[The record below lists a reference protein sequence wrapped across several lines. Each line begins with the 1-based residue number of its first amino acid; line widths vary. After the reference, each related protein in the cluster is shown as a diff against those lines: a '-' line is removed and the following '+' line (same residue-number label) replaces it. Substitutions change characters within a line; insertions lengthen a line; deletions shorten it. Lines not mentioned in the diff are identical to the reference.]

1 MAIVDFEAW
10 IKLGNFATYSFIYIM
25 FLKKRVLWSQ
35 TKINFSKNALLLF
48 LFFQGIM
55 SVQAQSTTAI
65 SLNDALK
72 IAKENNKTI
81 QKSHIEQRIS
91 EQEIAVTKDLRLPE
105 LNFNAMYSR
114 LSDLTEY
121 EGSFFSD
128 KHTYTPQPGT
138 VIYDAVTN
146 FDMPIYAGNRIN
158 NAIKKSKEENEIAK
172 IKEEKTQ
179 NDIQLQV
186 TATFLGI
193 YKMMELQKIINES
206 IKEELERLKEVK
218 AFKTFGTVTKNE
230 VLRSEL
236 QLSDRE
242 LNSLTN
248 KKNIRIA
255 LQDLKTLLQLPEEAE
270 ITIDTTGLLDTA
282 PLKDYDFYFEETLQN
297 EEMRISSRKVDVKK
311 TELKMVKGNY
321 YPKVSFF
328 GNYNLKYPD
337 YMLFTLNRPYLYTIG
352 QIGVEAT
359 YNLSGLYK
367 NKARVQVANLKVE
380 LQENDLEL
388 VKNEMVDKVFKN
400 HTQYQEILD
409 KLPVTDKALDL
420 ANENY
425 RIVKVKYLNQLVL
438 ITEMVDADN
447 ALLQAKFN
455 KISTRIDAAM
465 KHYELLHT
473 AGLLNK

>member
-1 MAIVDFEAW
+1 
-10 IKLGNFATYSFIYIM
+10 M
-25 FLKKRVLWSQ
+25 FLKKRVLRSQ
-35 TKINFSKNALLLF
+35 AKINFSKNALLLF

-105 LNFNAMYSR
+105 LNFNAMYSQ

-146 FDMPIYAGNRIN
+146 FDMPIYAGSRIN
-158 NAIKKSKEENEIAK
+158 NAIKKSIEENEIAK
-172 IKEEKTQ
+172 IKVEKTQ

-206 IKEELERLKEVK
+206 IKEEQERLKEVK

-248 KKNIRIA
+248 KKNIRIS

-270 ITIDTTGLLDTA
+270 ITIDTTGLIDIA
-282 PLKDYDFYFEETLQN
+282 PLKDYDFYFKETLQN

-367 NKARVQVANLKVE
+367 NKAKVQAANLKVE
-380 LQENDLEL
+380 LQENDSEL

>member
-1 MAIVDFEAW
+1 
-10 IKLGNFATYSFIYIM
+10 M
-25 FLKKRVLWSQ
+25 FLKKQVLWSQ
-35 TKINFSKNALLLF
+35 SKINFSKNATLLF
-48 LFFQGIM
+48 LFFQGIT
-55 SVQAQSTTAI
+55 SAQAQQVNTI

-91 EQEIAVTKDLRLPE
+91 EKEIAVTKNLRLPE
-105 LNFNAMYSR
+105 VNFNAMYSR

-128 KHTYTPQPGT
+128 KHTYTPEPGT
-138 VIYDAVTN
+138 VIYDAVTK
-146 FDMPIYAGNRIN
+146 FDVPLYAGNRIN

-172 IKEEKTQ
+172 IKIEKTES
-179 NDIQLQV
+179 DIQLQV

-193 YKMMELQKIINES
+193 YKMMELQKIIGES
-206 IKEELERLKEVK
+206 IKEEQERLKEVK

-255 LQDLKTLLQLPEEAE
+255 LQELKTVLQLPEESE
-270 ITIDTTGLLDTA
+270 IAIDTTGLLDVA
-282 PLKDYDFYFEETLQN
+282 PLKGYDFYFKETLQN
-297 EEMRISSRKVDVKK
+297 EEMRIANREVAIKK
-311 TELKMVKGNY
+311 TELKMAKGNY

-367 NKARVQVANLKVE
+367 NKAKVQVANLKVE
-380 LQENDLEL
+380 LQENESEL
-388 VKNEMVDKVFKN
+388 VRNEMVDKVFKN
-400 HTQYQEILD
+400 YTQYQEILD
-409 KLPVTDKALDL
+409 KLPVTEKALDL

-455 KISTRIDAAM
+455 KVSTRIDAVM
-465 KHYELLHT
+465 KQYELLHT

>member
-1 MAIVDFEAW
+1 
-10 IKLGNFATYSFIYIM
+10 M
-25 FLKKRVLWSQ
+25 FLKKWVLLNQ
-35 TKINFSKNALLLF
+35 AKINFSKNAVLLF
-48 LFFQGIM
+48 LFFQGIT
-55 SVQAQSTTAI
+55 SLQAQQATVI
-65 SLNDALK
+65 SLNDALQ

-91 EQEIAVTKDLRLPE
+91 EKEIAVTKNLRLPE
-105 LNFNAMYSR
+105 VNFNAMYSR

-121 EGSFFSD
+121 EGGFFSD
-128 KHTYTPQPGT
+128 KHTYTPEPGT
-138 VIYDAVTN
+138 VIYDAVTK
-146 FDMPIYAGNRIN
+146 FDVPLYAGNRIN

-172 IKEEKTQ
+172 IRVEKTQ

-193 YKMMELQKIINES
+193 YKMMELQKIIDES
-206 IKEELERLKEVK
+206 IKEEQERLKEVK

-255 LQDLKTLLQLPEEAE
+255 LQELKTILQLPEEAE
-270 ITIDTTGLLDTA
+270 IAIDTTGLLDIA
-282 PLKDYDFYFEETLQN
+282 PLKEYDFYFKESLQN
-297 EEMRISSRKVDVKK
+297 EEMRIANREVAIKK

-337 YMLFTLNRPYLYTIG
+337 YMLFTMNRPYLYTIG

-367 NKARVQVANLKVE
+367 NKAKVQVANLKVD
-380 LQENDLEL
+380 LQKNESEL
-388 VKNEMVDKVFKN
+388 VKNEIVDKVFRN
-400 HTQYQEILD
+400 HTQYQEIQD

-447 ALLQAKFN
+447 ALFQAKFN
-455 KISTRIDAAM
+455 KVSTRIDAVM
-465 KHYELLHT
+465 KQYELLHT

>member
-1 MAIVDFEAW
+1 
-10 IKLGNFATYSFIYIM
+10 M
-25 FLKKRVLWSQ
+25 FLKKQVPWSQ
-35 TKINFSKNALLLF
+35 SKINFSKNAFVLF
-48 LFFQGIM
+48 LFFQGIN
-55 SVQAQSTTAI
+55 SAQAQQATAL

-91 EQEIAVTKDLRLPE
+91 EKEIAVTKNLRLPE
-105 LNFNAMYSR
+105 VNFNAMYSR

-121 EGSFFSD
+121 EGGFFSD
-128 KHTYTPQPGT
+128 KHTYTPEPGT
-138 VIYDAVTN
+138 VLYDAVTK
-146 FDMPIYAGNRIN
+146 FDVPLYAGNKIN

-172 IKEEKTQ
+172 IKIEKTES
-179 NDIQLQV
+179 DIQLQV

-193 YKMMELQKIINES
+193 YKMMELQKIIGES
-206 IKEELERLKEVK
+206 IKEEQERLKEVK

-242 LNSLTN
+242 LHSLTN

-255 LQDLKTLLQLPEEAE
+255 LQELKTVLQLSEESE
-270 ITIDTTGLLDTA
+270 IAIDTTGLLDILH
-282 PLKDYDFYFEETLQN
+282 LKGYDFYFKETLQN
-297 EEMRISSRKVDVKK
+297 EEMRIANREVAIKK

-321 YPKVSFF
+321 YPKVSLF

-367 NKARVQVANLKVE
+367 NKTKVQVANLKVD
-380 LQENDLEL
+380 LQENESEL
-388 VKNEMVDKVFKN
+388 VKNEMTDKVFRN

-455 KISTRIDAAM
+455 KVSTRIDVVM
-465 KHYELLHT
+465 KQYELLHT

>member
-1 MAIVDFEAW
+1 
-10 IKLGNFATYSFIYIM
+10 M
-25 FLKKRVLWSQ
+25 FLKKQVPWSQ
-35 TKINFSKNALLLF
+35 SKINFSKNAFVLF
-48 LFFQGIM
+48 LFFQGIN
-55 SVQAQSTTAI
+55 SAQAQQATAL

-91 EQEIAVTKDLRLPE
+91 EKEIAVTKNLRLPE
-105 LNFNAMYSR
+105 VNFNAMYSR

-121 EGSFFSD
+121 EGGFFSD
-128 KHTYTPQPGT
+128 KHTYTPEPGT
-138 VIYDAVTN
+138 VLYDAVTK
-146 FDMPIYAGNRIN
+146 FDMPIYAGNKIN

-172 IKEEKTQ
+172 IKIEKTES
-179 NDIQLQV
+179 DIQLQV

-193 YKMMELQKIINES
+193 YKMMELQKIIGES
-206 IKEELERLKEVK
+206 IKEEQERLKEVK

-242 LNSLTN
+242 LHSLTN
-248 KKNIRIA
+248 KKNIKIE
-255 LQDLKTLLQLPEEAE
+255 LQELKTLLQLPEEAE
-270 ITIDTTGLLDTA
+270 IAIDTTSLLDIT
-282 PLKDYDFYFEETLQN
+282 PLKDYDFYFKETLQN
-297 EEMRISSRKVDVKK
+297 EEMRIANREVDVKK

-321 YPKVSFF
+321 YPKVSLF

-367 NKARVQVANLKVE
+367 NKTKVQVANLKVD
-380 LQENDLEL
+380 LQENESEL
-388 VKNEMVDKVFKN
+388 VKNEMTDKVFRN

-455 KISTRIDAAM
+455 KVSTRIDVVM
-465 KHYELLHT
+465 KQYELLHT

>member
-1 MAIVDFEAW
+1 
-10 IKLGNFATYSFIYIM
+10 M
-25 FLKKRVLWSQ
+25 FRKKQVLWSQ
-35 TKINFSKNALLLF
+35 SKINFSKNTVLLF
-48 LFFQGIM
+48 LLFQGIT
-55 SVQAQSTTAI
+55 SVQAQQANTI

-91 EQEIAVTKDLRLPE
+91 EKEIAVTKNLRLPE
-105 LNFNAMYSR
+105 VNFNAMYSR

-128 KHTYTPQPGT
+128 KHTYTPEPGT
-138 VIYDAVTN
+138 VIYDAVTK
-146 FDMPIYAGNRIN
+146 FDVPLYAGNRIN

-172 IKEEKTQ
+172 IKVDKTQ
-179 NDIQLQV
+179 SDIQLQV

-193 YKMMELQKIINES
+193 YKMMELQKIISES
-206 IKEELERLKEVK
+206 IKEEQERLKEVK

-255 LQDLKTLLQLPEEAE
+255 LQELKTVLQLPEESE
-270 ITIDTTGLLDTA
+270 IAIDTTGLLDVA
-282 PLKDYDFYFEETLQN
+282 PLKGYDFYFKETLQN
-297 EEMRISSRKVDVKK
+297 EEMRIANREVAIKK

-321 YPKVSFF
+321 YPKVSLF

-359 YNLSGLYK
+359 YNLSSLYK
-367 NKARVQVANLKVE
+367 NKAKVQVANLKVE
-380 LQENDLEL
+380 LQENESEL
-388 VKNEMVDKVFKN
+388 VKNEMTDKVFKN

-409 KLPVTDKALDL
+409 KLPVMEKALDL

-455 KISTRIDAAM
+455 KVSTIIDAVM
-465 KHYELLHT
+465 KQYELLHT

>member
-1 MAIVDFEAW
+1 
-10 IKLGNFATYSFIYIM
+10 M
-25 FLKKRVLWSQ
+25 FLKKQVLWSQ
-35 TKINFSKNALLLF
+35 SKINFSKNAFVLF
-48 LFFQGIM
+48 LFFQGIN
-55 SVQAQSTTAI
+55 SAQAQQATAL

-91 EQEIAVTKDLRLPE
+91 EKEIAVTKNLRLPE
-105 LNFNAMYSR
+105 VNFNAMYSR

-121 EGSFFSD
+121 EGGFFSD
-128 KHTYTPQPGT
+128 KHTYTPEPGT
-138 VIYDAVTN
+138 VLYDAVTK
-146 FDMPIYAGNRIN
+146 FDVPLYAGNKIN

-172 IKEEKTQ
+172 IKVEKTQ

-193 YKMMELQKIINES
+193 YKMMELQKIIGES
-206 IKEELERLKEVK
+206 IKEEQERLKEVK

-242 LNSLTN
+242 LHSLTN
-248 KKNIRIA
+248 KKNIKIA
-255 LQDLKTLLQLPEEAE
+255 LQELKTLLQLPEEAE
-270 ITIDTTGLLDTA
+270 IAIDTTSLLDIA
-282 PLKDYDFYFEETLQN
+282 PLKDYDFYFKETLQN
-297 EEMRISSRKVDVKK
+297 EEMRIANREVDVKK

-321 YPKVSFF
+321 YPKVSLF

-367 NKARVQVANLKVE
+367 NKTKVQVANLKVD
-380 LQENDLEL
+380 LQENESEL
-388 VKNEMVDKVFKN
+388 VKNEMTDKVFRN

-455 KISTRIDAAM
+455 KVSTRIDVVM
-465 KHYELLHT
+465 KQYELLHT

>member
-1 MAIVDFEAW
+1 
-10 IKLGNFATYSFIYIM
+10 M
-25 FLKKRVLWSQ
+25 FLKKRSLLDQS
-35 TKINFSKNALLLF
+35 KINFPQNSVLLF
-48 LFFQGIM
+48 LFFQGIT
-55 SVQAQSTTAI
+55 SLQAQESNQI

-91 EQEIAVTKDLRLPE
+91 ENEIAETKNLRLPE
-105 LNFNAMYSR
+105 VNFNAMYSR

-121 EGSFFSD
+121 EGSFFKD
-128 KHTYTPQPGT
+128 KHTYTPEPGT
-138 VIYDAVTN
+138 VIYDAVTK
-146 FDMPIYAGNRIN
+146 FDMPLYAGNKIN
-158 NAIKKSKEENEIAK
+158 NAISKSKQENEITK
-172 IKEEKTQ
+172 IKVEKTE
-179 NDIQLQV
+179 NDIRLDV

-193 YKMMELQKIINES
+193 YKMMELQKIIDES
-206 IKEELERLKEVK
+206 IKEEHERLKEVK

-242 LNSLTN
+242 LHALTN

-255 LQDLKTLLQLPEEAE
+255 LQDLKTLLQLPEEQE
-270 ITIDTTGLLDTA
+270 ISIDTTAILEEINL
-282 PLKDYDFYFEETLQN
+282 LKDYDYYLKETMQN
-297 EEMRISSRKVDVKK
+297 EEMRIASRELDVKK
-311 TELKMVKGNY
+311 TELKMAKGNY
-321 YPKVSFF
+321 YPKVGLF

-337 YMLFTLNRPYLYTIG
+337 YMLFTMDRPYLYTIG
-352 QIGVEAT
+352 QIGVEAS

-380 LQENDLEL
+380 LQKNESEI
-388 VKNEMVDKVFKN
+388 VKNEMVDKVFRK

-409 KLPVTDKALDL
+409 KFQVTDKALDL
-420 ANENY
+420 AQENY

-455 KISTRIDAAM
+455 KVSTRIDAVM
-465 KHYELLHT
+465 KHFELLHT

>member
-1 MAIVDFEAW
+1 M
-10 IKLGNFATYSFIYIM
+10 
-25 FLKKRVLWSQ
+25 
-35 TKINFSKNALLLF
+35 LLF
-48 LFFQGIM
+48 LFFQGITL
-55 SVQAQSTTAI
+55 VQAQQANTI

-91 EQEIAVTKDLRLPE
+91 EKEIAVTKNLRLPE
-105 LNFNAMYSR
+105 VNFNAMYSR

-128 KHTYTPQPGT
+128 KHTYTPEPGT
-138 VIYDAVTN
+138 VIYDAVTK
-146 FDMPIYAGNRIN
+146 FDMPIYAGNKIN

-172 IKEEKTQ
+172 IKAEKTQ
-179 NDIQLQV
+179 SDIQLQV
-186 TATFLGI
+186 TVTFLGI
-193 YKMMELQKIINES
+193 YKMMELQKIIGES
-206 IKEELERLKEVK
+206 IKEEQERLKEVK

-255 LQDLKTLLQLPEEAE
+255 LQELRTILQLPEDVE
-270 ITIDTTGLLDTA
+270 IAIDTTGLLDVA
-282 PLKDYDFYFEETLQN
+282 LLKDYDFYFKETLQN
-297 EEMRISSRKVDVKK
+297 EEMRIANREVAIKK

-337 YMLFTLNRPYLYTIG
+337 YMLFTMNRPYLYTIG

-367 NKARVQVANLKVE
+367 NKAKVQVANLKVE
-380 LQENDLEL
+380 LQKNESEL
-388 VKNEMVDKVFKN
+388 VKNEIVDKVFRN
-400 HTQYQEILD
+400 HTQYQEIQD

-455 KISTRIDAAM
+455 KVSTRIDAVM
-465 KHYELLHT
+465 KQYELLHT

>member
-1 MAIVDFEAW
+1 MNQA
-10 IKLGNFATYSFIYIM
+10 
-25 FLKKRVLWSQ
+25 
-35 TKINFSKNALLLF
+35 KINFSKNYLLLF
-48 LFFQGIM
+48 LFFHGFT
-55 SVQAQSTTAI
+55 SLQAQQVSTI

-81 QKSHIEQRIS
+81 HKSHIELRIS
-91 EQEIAVTKDLRLPE
+91 EKEIAVTKNLRLPE
-105 LNFNAMYSR
+105 VNFNAMYSR

-121 EGSFFSD
+121 EGGFFSD
-128 KHTYTPQPGT
+128 KHTYTPEPGT
-138 VIYDAVTN
+138 VLYDAVTK
-146 FDMPIYAGNRIN
+146 FDVPLYAGNKIN

-172 IKEEKTQ
+172 IKVEKTQ
-179 NDIQLQV
+179 NNIQLQV
-186 TATFLGI
+186 IATFLGI
-193 YKMMELQKIINES
+193 YKMMELQKIIGES
-206 IKEELERLKEVK
+206 IKEEQERLKEVK

-248 KKNIRIA
+248 KKNIKIA
-255 LQDLKTLLQLPEEAE
+255 LQELKTVLQLPEEVE
-270 ITIDTTGLLDTA
+270 IAIDTTGLLDIA
-282 PLKDYDFYFEETLQN
+282 PLKDYDFYFKETLQN
-297 EEMRISSRKVDVKK
+297 EEMRIANREVDVKK
-311 TELKMVKGNY
+311 TELKMMKGNY
-321 YPKVSFF
+321 YPKVSLF

-337 YMLFTLNRPYLYTIG
+337 YMLFTLNRSYLYTIG

-367 NKARVQVANLKVE
+367 NKAKVQVANLKVD
-380 LQENDLEL
+380 LQENESEL
-388 VKNEMVDKVFKN
+388 VKNEMVDKLFRN

-455 KISTRIDAAM
+455 KVSTRIDMVM
-465 KHYELLHT
+465 KQYELLHT
-473 AGLLNK
+473 SGLLNK

>member
-1 MAIVDFEAW
+1 M
-10 IKLGNFATYSFIYIM
+10 LR
-25 FLKKRVLWSQ
+25 KKQVLWSQ
-35 TKINFSKNALLLF
+35 SKINFSKNTVLLF
-48 LFFQGIM
+48 LLFQGIT
-55 SVQAQSTTAI
+55 SVQAQQANTI

-91 EQEIAVTKDLRLPE
+91 EKEIAVTKNLRLPE
-105 LNFNAMYSR
+105 VNFNAMYSR

-121 EGSFFSD
+121 EGGFFSD
-128 KHTYTPQPGT
+128 KHTYTPEPGT
-138 VIYDAVTN
+138 VIYDAVTK
-146 FDMPIYAGNRIN
+146 FDVPLYAGNRIN

-172 IKEEKTQ
+172 IKVDKTQ
-179 NDIQLQV
+179 SDIQLQV

-193 YKMMELQKIINES
+193 YKMMELQKIISES
-206 IKEELERLKEVK
+206 IKEEQERLKEVK

-255 LQDLKTLLQLPEEAE
+255 LQELKTILQLPEDVE
-270 ITIDTTGLLDTA
+270 IAIDTTSLLDVA
-282 PLKDYDFYFEETLQN
+282 PLKGYDFYFKETLQN
-297 EEMRISSRKVDVKK
+297 EEMRIANREVAIKK

-321 YPKVSFF
+321 YPKVSLF

-359 YNLSGLYK
+359 YNLSSLYK
-367 NKARVQVANLKVE
+367 NKAKVQVANLKVE
-380 LQENDLEL
+380 LQENESEL
-388 VKNEMVDKVFKN
+388 VKNEMTDKVFKN

-409 KLPVTDKALDL
+409 KLPVMEKALDL

-455 KISTRIDAAM
+455 KVSTIIDAVM
-465 KHYELLHT
+465 KQYELLHT

>member
-1 MAIVDFEAW
+1 
-10 IKLGNFATYSFIYIM
+10 M
-25 FLKKRVLWSQ
+25 FLKKQVLWSQ
-35 TKINFSKNALLLF
+35 SKINFLKNAMLLF
-48 LFFQGIM
+48 LFFQGIT
-55 SVQAQSTTAI
+55 SVQAQQVNTI

-91 EQEIAVTKDLRLPE
+91 EKEIAVTKNLRLPE
-105 LNFNAMYSR
+105 VNFNAMYSR

-128 KHTYTPQPGT
+128 KHTYTPEPGT
-138 VIYDAVTN
+138 VIYDAVTK
-146 FDMPIYAGNRIN
+146 FDMPIYAGNKIN

-172 IKEEKTQ
+172 IKIEKTES
-179 NDIQLQV
+179 DIQLQV

-193 YKMMELQKIINES
+193 YKMMELQKIIGES
-206 IKEELERLKEVK
+206 IKEEQERLKEVK

-255 LQDLKTLLQLPEEAE
+255 LQELKTVLQLPEESE
-270 ITIDTTGLLDTA
+270 IAIDTTGLLDIA
-282 PLKDYDFYFEETLQN
+282 ALKDYDYYFKETLQN
-297 EEMRISSRKVDVKK
+297 EDMRIANRELAIKK
-311 TELKMVKGNY
+311 TELKMVQGNY
-321 YPKVSFF
+321 YPKISLF

-367 NKARVQVANLKVE
+367 NKAKVQVASLKVD
-380 LQENDLEL
+380 LQENESEL
-388 VKNEMVDKVFKN
+388 VKNEMTDKVFRN

-425 RIVKVKYLNQLVL
+425 RIVKVKYFNQLVL

-455 KISTRIDAAM
+455 KVSTRIDAVM
-465 KHYELLHT
+465 KQYELLHT

>member
-1 MAIVDFEAW
+1 M
-10 IKLGNFATYSFIYIM
+10 GQS
-25 FLKKRVLWSQ
+25 
-35 TKINFSKNALLLF
+35 KINFSKNAGLLF
-48 LFFQGIM
+48 LFFQGITAL
-55 SVQAQSTTAI
+55 QAQQATAL

-91 EQEIAVTKDLRLPE
+91 EKEITETKNLRLPE
-105 LNFNAMYSR
+105 VNFNAMYSR

-121 EGSFFSD
+121 EGGFFSD
-128 KHTYTPQPGT
+128 KHTYTPEPGT
-138 VIYDAVTN
+138 FLYDAVAK
-146 FDMPIYAGNRIN
+146 FDMPLYTGNKIN

-172 IKEEKTQ
+172 IKVEQTQ
-179 NDIQLQV
+179 KDIQLQV

-193 YKMMELQKIINES
+193 YKMMELQKIIDES
-206 IKEELERLKEVK
+206 IKEEQERVKEVT
-218 AFKTFGTVTKNE
+218 AFKTFGAVTKNE

-242 LNSLTN
+242 LHSLTN

-255 LQDLKTLLQLPEEAE
+255 LQELKTVLQLPEESE
-270 ITIDTTGLLDTA
+270 IAIDTTGLLDIA
-282 PLKDYDFYFEETLQN
+282 PLKDYDFYFKEALQN
-297 EEMRISSRKVDVKK
+297 EEMRITNREVDVKK

-321 YPKVSFF
+321 YPRVSFF

-367 NKARVQVANLKVE
+367 NKAKVQVARLKVE
-380 LQENDLEL
+380 LQKNESEI
-388 VKNEMVDKVFKN
+388 VKNEMVDKVFRK

-409 KLPVTDKALDL
+409 KLTVTDKALDL
-420 ANENY
+420 ATENY

-455 KISTRIDAAM
+455 KVSTRIDMVM

-473 AGLLNK
+473 AGLLNE

>member
-1 MAIVDFEAW
+1 
-10 IKLGNFATYSFIYIM
+10 M
-25 FLKKRVLWSQ
+25 FLKKQVLLNQS
-35 TKINFSKNALLLF
+35 KINFSKNAVVLF
-48 LFFQGIM
+48 LFFQGITA
-55 SVQAQSTTAI
+55 VQAQQATVI
-65 SLNDALK
+65 SLQDALI
-72 IAKENNKTI
+72 IAGENNRTI

-91 EQEIAVTKDLRLPE
+91 EKEIVETKNHRLPE
-105 LNFNAMYSR
+105 VDFNAMYSR

-121 EGSFFSD
+121 EGGFFSD
-128 KHTYTPQPGT
+128 KHTYTPEPGT
-138 VIYDAVTN
+138 VVYDAVTK
-146 FDMPIYAGNRIN
+146 FEMPLYAGNRIN
-158 NAIKKSKEENEIAK
+158 NAIKKAKEENEISK
-172 IKEEKTQ
+172 IKVEKTAH
-179 NDIQLQV
+179 DIQLQV
-186 TATFLGI
+186 IATFLGI
-193 YKMMELQKIINES
+193 YKMTELQLIIEQS
-206 IKEELERLKEVK
+206 IKEEQERLKEVK
-218 AFKTFGTVTKNE
+218 AFKSFGTVTKNE

-242 LNSLTN
+242 LHSLTN
-248 KKNIRIA
+248 KKNIKIA
-255 LQDLKTLLQLPEEAE
+255 LQELKTLLQLPEESE
-270 ITIDTTGLLDTA
+270 IAIDTTGVLEIA
-282 PLKDYDFYFEETLQN
+282 PLKEYDFYFKETLQN
-297 EEMRISSRKVDVKK
+297 EEMRIANREVAVKE
-311 TELKMVKGNY
+311 TALKIVKGNY

-367 NKARVQVANLKVE
+367 NKAKVQVAGLKVE
-380 LQENDLEL
+380 LQKNESEL
-388 VKNEMVDKVFKN
+388 VKNEEVDKVFRQ

-420 ANENY
+420 ADENF

-455 KISTRIDAAM
+455 KVATRIDVVM

-473 AGLLNK
+473 AGLLHK

>member
-1 MAIVDFEAW
+1 
-10 IKLGNFATYSFIYIM
+10 M
-25 FLKKRVLWSQ
+25 FLKKQVLWSQ
-35 TKINFSKNALLLF
+35 SKINFSKNALVLF
-48 LFFQGIM
+48 LFFQGIN
-55 SVQAQSTTAI
+55 SAQAQQATAL

-91 EQEIAVTKDLRLPE
+91 EKEIAVTKNLRLPE
-105 LNFNAMYSR
+105 VNFNAMYSR

-121 EGSFFSD
+121 EGGFFSD
-128 KHTYTPQPGT
+128 KHTYTPEPGT
-138 VIYDAVTN
+138 VLYDAVTK
-146 FDMPIYAGNRIN
+146 FDVPLYAGNKIN

-172 IKEEKTQ
+172 IKIEKTES
-179 NDIQLQV
+179 DIQLQV

-193 YKMMELQKIINES
+193 YKMMELQKIIGES
-206 IKEELERLKEVK
+206 IKEEQERLKEVK

-242 LNSLTN
+242 LHSLTN
-248 KKNIRIA
+248 KKNIKIA
-255 LQDLKTLLQLPEEAE
+255 LQELKTLLQLPEEAE
-270 ITIDTTGLLDTA
+270 IAIETTGLLDIA
-282 PLKDYDFYFEETLQN
+282 PLKDYDFYFKETLQN
-297 EEMRISSRKVDVKK
+297 EEMRIANREVDVKK

-321 YPKVSFF
+321 YPKVSLF

-367 NKARVQVANLKVE
+367 NKTKVQVANLKVD
-380 LQENDLEL
+380 LQENESEL
-388 VKNEMVDKVFKN
+388 VKNEMTDKVFRN

-455 KISTRIDAAM
+455 KVSTRIDVVM
-465 KHYELLHT
+465 KQYELLHT

>member
-1 MAIVDFEAW
+1 
-10 IKLGNFATYSFIYIM
+10 M
-25 FLKKRVLWSQ
+25 FRKKQVLWSQ
-35 TKINFSKNALLLF
+35 SKINFSKNTVLLF
-48 LFFQGIM
+48 LLFQGIT
-55 SVQAQSTTAI
+55 SVQAQQANTI

-91 EQEIAVTKDLRLPE
+91 EKEIAVTKNLRLPE
-105 LNFNAMYSR
+105 VNFNAMYSR

-121 EGSFFSD
+121 EGGFFSD
-128 KHTYTPQPGT
+128 KHTYTPEPGT
-138 VIYDAVTN
+138 VIYDAVTK
-146 FDMPIYAGNRIN
+146 FDVPLYAGNRIN

-172 IKEEKTQ
+172 IKIGKTES
-179 NDIQLQV
+179 DIQLQV

-193 YKMMELQKIINES
+193 YKMMELQKIIDES
-206 IKEELERLKEVK
+206 IKEEQERLKEVK

-242 LNSLTN
+242 LHSLTN
-248 KKNIRIA
+248 KKNIKIA
-255 LQDLKTLLQLPEEAE
+255 LQELKTLLQLPEEAE
-270 ITIDTTGLLDTA
+270 IAIDTTSLLDIA
-282 PLKDYDFYFEETLQN
+282 PLKDYDFYFKETLQN
-297 EEMRISSRKVDVKK
+297 EEMRIANREVDVKK

-321 YPKVSFF
+321 YPKVSLF

-367 NKARVQVANLKVE
+367 NKTKVQVANLKVD
-380 LQENDLEL
+380 LQENESEL
-388 VKNEMVDKVFKN
+388 VKNEMTDKVFRN

-455 KISTRIDAAM
+455 KVSTRIDVVM
-465 KHYELLHT
+465 KQYELLHT

>member
-1 MAIVDFEAW
+1 M
-10 IKLGNFATYSFIYIM
+10 
-25 FLKKRVLWSQ
+25 
-35 TKINFSKNALLLF
+35 LLF
-48 LFFQGIM
+48 LFFQGIT
-55 SVQAQSTTAI
+55 SLQAQQANTI

-91 EQEIAVTKDLRLPE
+91 EKEIAVTKNLRLPE
-105 LNFNAMYSR
+105 VNFNAMYSR

-121 EGSFFSD
+121 EGGFFSD
-128 KHTYTPQPGT
+128 KHTYTPEPGT
-138 VIYDAVTN
+138 VIYDAVTK
-146 FDMPIYAGNRIN
+146 FDVPLYAGNRIN

-172 IKEEKTQ
+172 IKIEKTES
-179 NDIQLQV
+179 DIQLQV

-193 YKMMELQKIINES
+193 YKMMELQKIIGES
-206 IKEELERLKEVK
+206 IKEEQERLKEVK

-255 LQDLKTLLQLPEEAE
+255 LQELKTILQLPEDVE
-270 ITIDTTGLLDTA
+270 IAIDTTGLLDVV
-282 PLKDYDFYFEETLQN
+282 PLKGYDFYFKETLQN
-297 EEMRISSRKVDVKK
+297 EEMRIANREVAIKK

-321 YPKVSFF
+321 YPKVSLF

-359 YNLSGLYK
+359 YNLSSLYK
-367 NKARVQVANLKVE
+367 NKAKVQVANLKVE
-380 LQENDLEL
+380 LQENESEL
-388 VKNEMVDKVFKN
+388 VKNEMTDKVFKN

-409 KLPVTDKALDL
+409 KLPVMEKALDL

-455 KISTRIDAAM
+455 KVSTIIDAVM
-465 KHYELLHT
+465 KQYELLHT

>member
-1 MAIVDFEAW
+1 M
-10 IKLGNFATYSFIYIM
+10 S
-25 FLKKRVLWSQ
+25 LKKWSFSDQ
-35 TKINFSKNALLLF
+35 SKINFSKKAALLF
-48 LFFQGIM
+48 LFFQGIT
-55 SVQAQSTTAI
+55 SVQAQQATVI
-65 SLNDALK
+65 SLDYALK

-91 EQEIAVTKDLRLPE
+91 EKEIAETKNLRLPE
-105 LNFNAMYSR
+105 VNFSAMYSR

-121 EGSFFSD
+121 EGGFFSD
-128 KHTYTPQPGT
+128 KHTYTPEPGT
-138 VIYDAVTN
+138 VIYDAVTK
-146 FDMPIYAGNRIN
+146 FDMPLYVGNRIN

-172 IKEEKTQ
+172 IKLEKTQ

-193 YKMMELQKIINES
+193 YKMMELQKIIEES
-206 IKEELERLKEVK
+206 IKEEQERLKEVK
-218 AFKTFGTVTKNE
+218 IFKTFGTVTKNE

-242 LNSLTN
+242 LHSLTN

-255 LQDLKTLLQLPEEAE
+255 LQELKTILQLPEESE
-270 ITIDTTGLLDTA
+270 IAIDTTSLLDIT
-282 PLKDYDFYFEETLQN
+282 PLEDYDFYFKGTLQN
-297 EEMRISSRKVDVKK
+297 EEMRIASREIDVKK
-311 TELKMVKGNY
+311 TELKIVKGNY
-321 YPKVSFF
+321 YPKVSLF

-367 NKARVQVANLKVE
+367 NKAKVQVANLKVE
-380 LQENDLEL
+380 LQENEAEI
-388 VKNEMVDKVFKN
+388 VKNEMADKVFRN

-409 KLPVTDKALDL
+409 KFRVTDKALDL

-455 KISTRIDAAM
+455 KVSTRIDAVM

>member
-1 MAIVDFEAW
+1 
-10 IKLGNFATYSFIYIM
+10 M
-25 FLKKRVLWSQ
+25 FRKKQVLWSQ
-35 TKINFSKNALLLF
+35 SKINFSKNAMLLF
-48 LFFQGIM
+48 LFFQGITL
-55 SVQAQSTTAI
+55 VQAQQANTI

-91 EQEIAVTKDLRLPE
+91 EKEIAVTKNLRLPE
-105 LNFNAMYSR
+105 VNFNAMYSR

-128 KHTYTPQPGT
+128 KHTYTPEPGT
-138 VIYDAVTN
+138 VIYDAVTK
-146 FDMPIYAGNRIN
+146 FDMPIYAGNKIN

-172 IKEEKTQ
+172 IKAEKTQ
-179 NDIQLQV
+179 SDIQLQV
-186 TATFLGI
+186 TVTFLGI
-193 YKMMELQKIINES
+193 YKMMELQKIIGES
-206 IKEELERLKEVK
+206 IKEEQERLKEVK

-255 LQDLKTLLQLPEEAE
+255 LQELRTILQLPEDVE
-270 ITIDTTGLLDTA
+270 IAIDTTGLLDVA
-282 PLKDYDFYFEETLQN
+282 LLKDYDFYFKETLQN
-297 EEMRISSRKVDVKK
+297 EEMRIANREVAIKK

-337 YMLFTLNRPYLYTIG
+337 YMLFTMNRPYLYTIG

-367 NKARVQVANLKVE
+367 NKAKVQVANLKVE
-380 LQENDLEL
+380 LQKNESEL
-388 VKNEMVDKVFKN
+388 VKNEIVDKVFRN
-400 HTQYQEILD
+400 HTQYQEIQD

-455 KISTRIDAAM
+455 KVSTRIDAVM
-465 KHYELLHT
+465 KQYELLHT

>member
-1 MAIVDFEAW
+1 M
-10 IKLGNFATYSFIYIM
+10 
-25 FLKKRVLWSQ
+25 
-35 TKINFSKNALLLF
+35 LF
-48 LFFQGIM
+48 LFFQGIT
-55 SVQAQSTTAI
+55 SLQAQESNQI

-91 EQEIAVTKDLRLPE
+91 ENEIAETKNLRLPE
-105 LNFNAMYSR
+105 VNFNAMYSR

-121 EGSFFSD
+121 EGSFFKD
-128 KHTYTPQPGT
+128 KHTYTPEPGT
-138 VIYDAVTN
+138 VIYDAVTK
-146 FDMPIYAGNRIN
+146 FDMPLYAGNKIN
-158 NAIKKSKEENEIAK
+158 NAISKSKQENEITK
-172 IKEEKTQ
+172 IKVEKTE
-179 NDIQLQV
+179 NDIRLDV

-193 YKMMELQKIINES
+193 YKMMELQKIIDES
-206 IKEELERLKEVK
+206 IKEEHERLKEVK

-242 LNSLTN
+242 LHALTN

-255 LQDLKTLLQLPEEAE
+255 LQDLKTLLQLPEEQE
-270 ITIDTTGLLDTA
+270 ISIDTTAILEEINL
-282 PLKDYDFYFEETLQN
+282 LKDYDYYLKETMQN
-297 EEMRISSRKVDVKK
+297 EEMRIASRELDVKK
-311 TELKMVKGNY
+311 TELKMAKGNY
-321 YPKVSFF
+321 YPKVGLF

-337 YMLFTLNRPYLYTIG
+337 YMLFTMDRPYLYTIG
-352 QIGVEAT
+352 QIGVEAS

-380 LQENDLEL
+380 LQKNESEI
-388 VKNEMVDKVFKN
+388 VKNEMVDKVFRK

-409 KLPVTDKALDL
+409 KFQVTDKALDL
-420 ANENY
+420 AQENY

-455 KISTRIDAAM
+455 KVSTRIDAVM
-465 KHYELLHT
+465 KHFELLHT

>member
-1 MAIVDFEAW
+1 
-10 IKLGNFATYSFIYIM
+10 M
-25 FLKKRVLWSQ
+25 FLKKQVLWSQ
-35 TKINFSKNALLLF
+35 SKINFSKNALVLF
-48 LFFQGIM
+48 LFFNGIN
-55 SVQAQSTTAI
+55 SAQAQQATAL

-91 EQEIAVTKDLRLPE
+91 EKEIAVTKNLRLPE
-105 LNFNAMYSR
+105 VNFNAMYSR

-121 EGSFFSD
+121 EGGFFSD
-128 KHTYTPQPGT
+128 KHTYTPEPGT
-138 VIYDAVTN
+138 VLYDAVTK
-146 FDMPIYAGNRIN
+146 FDVPLYAGNKIN
-158 NAIKKSKEENEIAK
+158 NAIKKSNEENEIAK
-172 IKEEKTQ
+172 IKIEKTES
-179 NDIQLQV
+179 DIQLQV

-193 YKMMELQKIINES
+193 YKMMELQKIIGES
-206 IKEELERLKEVK
+206 IKEEQERLKEVK

-242 LNSLTN
+242 LHSLTN
-248 KKNIRIA
+248 KKNIKIA
-255 LQDLKTLLQLPEEAE
+255 LQELKTLLQLPEESE
-270 ITIDTTGLLDTA
+270 IAIDTTGLLDIL
-282 PLKDYDFYFEETLQN
+282 PLKGYDFYFKETLQN
-297 EEMRISSRKVDVKK
+297 EEMRIANREVAIKK

-321 YPKVSFF
+321 YPKVSLF

-367 NKARVQVANLKVE
+367 NKTKVQVANLKVD
-380 LQENDLEL
+380 LQENESEL
-388 VKNEMVDKVFKN
+388 VKNEMTDKVFRN

-455 KISTRIDAAM
+455 KVSTRIDVVM
-465 KHYELLHT
+465 KQYELLHT

>member
-1 MAIVDFEAW
+1 
-10 IKLGNFATYSFIYIM
+10 M
-25 FLKKRVLWSQ
+25 FLKNQVFLNQSR
-35 TKINFSKNALLLF
+35 INFSKNYLLLF
-48 LFFQGIM
+48 LFFHGIT
-55 SVQAQSTTAI
+55 SLHAQQVSSI

-91 EQEIAVTKDLRLPE
+91 EKEIAGAKNLRLPE
-105 LNFNAMYSR
+105 VNFNAMYSR

-121 EGSFFSD
+121 EGGFFSD
-128 KHTYTPQPGT
+128 KHTYTPEPGT
-138 VIYDAVTN
+138 VIYDAVTK
-146 FDMPIYAGNRIN
+146 FDVPLYAGNRIN

-172 IKEEKTQ
+172 IKVEKTQ

-193 YKMMELQKIINES
+193 YKMMELHKIIGES
-206 IKEELERLKEVK
+206 IKEEQERLKEVK

-242 LNSLTN
+242 LNLLTN
-248 KKNIRIA
+248 KKNIKIA
-255 LQDLKTLLQLPEEAE
+255 LQELKTQLQLPEESE
-270 ITIDTTGLLDTA
+270 ISIDTTGLLDIA
-282 PLKDYDFYFEETLQN
+282 PLKDYDFYFRETLQN
-297 EEMRISSRKVDVKK
+297 EEMRIANREVDVKK

-321 YPKVSFF
+321 YPKVSLF

-337 YMLFTLNRPYLYTIG
+337 YMLFTLNRPYLFTVG

-367 NKARVQVANLKVE
+367 NKAKVQVANLKVD
-380 LQENDLEL
+380 LQENESEL
-388 VKNEMVDKVFKN
+388 VKNEMVDKLFRK

-409 KLPVTDKALDL
+409 KLPVTDKAFDL

-455 KISTRIDAAM
+455 KVSTRIDMVM
-465 KHYELLHT
+465 KQYELLHT

>member
-1 MAIVDFEAW
+1 
-10 IKLGNFATYSFIYIM
+10 M
-25 FLKKRVLWSQ
+25 FLKKRVLLNQS
-35 TKINFSKNALLLF
+35 KINFSKIAVLLF

-55 SVQAQSTTAI
+55 SVQAQQITAI

-81 QKSHIEQRIS
+81 QKSHIKQRIS
-91 EQEIAVTKDLRLPE
+91 EKEIAETKNLRLPDV
-105 LNFNAMYSR
+105 NFNAMYSR

-121 EGSFFSD
+121 EGGFFSD
-128 KHTYTPQPGT
+128 KHTYTPEPGT
-138 VIYDAVTN
+138 VIYDAVTK
-146 FDMPIYAGNRIN
+146 FEMPLYAGNRIN

-172 IKEEKTQ
+172 IKVEKTQ

-193 YKMMELQKIINES
+193 YKMMELQKIIGES
-206 IKEELERLKEVK
+206 IKEEQERLKEVK

-255 LQDLKTLLQLPEEAE
+255 LQELKTVLQLPEESE
-270 ITIDTTGLLDTA
+270 IAIDTTGLLDIA
-282 PLKDYDFYFEETLQN
+282 PLKDYDFYFKETLQN
-297 EEMRISSRKVDVKK
+297 EEMRIANREVEVKK
-311 TELKMVKGNY
+311 TALKIVKGSY

-337 YMLFTLNRPYLYTIG
+337 YMLFTLNRPYLYTVG
-352 QIGVEAT
+352 QIGLEAS

-367 NKARVQVANLKVE
+367 NKAKVQVANLKVE
-380 LQENDLEL
+380 LQKNESEL
-388 VKNEMVDKVFKN
+388 VKNEMVDKVFRN
-400 HTQYQEILD
+400 HTQYQEIQD

-455 KISTRIDAAM
+455 KVSTRIDAVM
-465 KHYELLHT
+465 KQYELLHT

>member
-1 MAIVDFEAW
+1 M
-10 IKLGNFATYSFIYIM
+10 NQS
-25 FLKKRVLWSQ
+25 
-35 TKINFSKNALLLF
+35 KINFSKNAVLLF
-48 LFFQGIM
+48 LFFQGM
-55 SVQAQSTTAI
+55 TSVQAQQVTAI

-72 IAKENNKTI
+72 ITKKNNKTI

-91 EQEIAVTKDLRLPE
+91 EKEITETKNLRLPE
-105 LNFNAMYSR
+105 VNFNAMYSR

-121 EGSFFSD
+121 EGGFFSD
-128 KHTYTPQPGT
+128 KHTYTPEPGT
-138 VIYDAVTN
+138 VIYDAITK
-146 FDMPIYAGNRIN
+146 FDIPLYAGNRIN
-158 NAIKKSKEENEIAK
+158 NAIKKSKEENEISK
-172 IKEEKTQ
+172 IRVEKTQ

-193 YKMMELQKIINES
+193 YKMMELHKIIGES
-206 IKEELERLKEVK
+206 IKEEQERLKEVK

-242 LNSLTN
+242 LNLLTN

-255 LQDLKTLLQLPEEAE
+255 LQELKTMLQLPEESE
-270 ITIDTTGLLDTA
+270 IAIDTTGLLDIA
-282 PLKDYDFYFEETLQN
+282 PLKDYDFYFKETLQN
-297 EEMRISSRKVDVKK
+297 EEMRIANREVDVKK

-352 QIGVEAT
+352 QIGVEAS

-367 NKARVQVANLKVE
+367 NKAKVQVANLKVD
-380 LQENDLEL
+380 LQKNESEL
-388 VKNEMVDKVFKN
+388 VKNEMVDKVFRN
-400 HTQYQEILD
+400 HTQYQEIQD
-409 KLPVTDKALDL
+409 KLPVTEKALDL

-455 KISTRIDAAM
+455 KVSTRIDAVM
-465 KHYELLHT
+465 KQYELLHT

>member
-1 MAIVDFEAW
+1 
-10 IKLGNFATYSFIYIM
+10 M
-25 FLKKRVLWSQ
+25 FLKKWVLWSQ
-35 TKINFSKNALLLF
+35 SKINFSKNAVLLF
-48 LFFQGIM
+48 LLFQGIT
-55 SVQAQSTTAI
+55 SLQAQQANTI

-91 EQEIAVTKDLRLPE
+91 EKEIAVTKNLRLPE
-105 LNFNAMYSR
+105 VNFNAMYSR

-128 KHTYTPQPGT
+128 KHNYTPEPGT
-138 VIYDAVTN
+138 VIYDAVTK
-146 FDMPIYAGNRIN
+146 FDMPIYAGNKIN

-172 IKEEKTQ
+172 IKIEKTES
-179 NDIQLQV
+179 DIQLQV

-193 YKMMELQKIINES
+193 YKMMELQKIIGES
-206 IKEELERLKEVK
+206 IKEEQERLKEVK

-255 LQDLKTLLQLPEEAE
+255 LQELKTVLQLPEEVE
-270 ITIDTTGLLDTA
+270 IAIDTTGLLAIA
-282 PLKDYDFYFEETLQN
+282 PLKDYDFYFKETLQN
-297 EEMRISSRKVDVKK
+297 EEMRIANRELAIKK

-367 NKARVQVANLKVE
+367 NKAKVQVANLKVE
-380 LQENDLEL
+380 LQENESEL
-388 VKNEMVDKVFKN
+388 VRNEMTDKVFKN

-425 RIVKVKYLNQLVL
+425 HIVKVKYLNQLVL

-455 KISTRIDAAM
+455 KISTRIDAVM
-465 KHYELLHT
+465 KQYELLHT
-473 AGLLNK
+473 AGLLSK